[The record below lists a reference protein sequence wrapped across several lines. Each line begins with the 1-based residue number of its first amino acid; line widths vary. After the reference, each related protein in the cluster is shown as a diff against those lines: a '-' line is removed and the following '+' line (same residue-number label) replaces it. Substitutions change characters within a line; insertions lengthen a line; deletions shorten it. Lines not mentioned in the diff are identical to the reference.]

1 MHTPYE
7 NVTTANGF
15 GAAELS
21 HFRVDAEER
30 REIQE
35 ALVKRGMFG
44 GGGGGG
50 GEKQGDSRKKK
61 EVERGWLRRGRGAGG

>member
-35 ALVKRGMFG
+35 ALVKRGMLG
-44 GGGGGG
+44 
-50 GEKQGDSRKKK
+50 
-61 EVERGWLRRGRGAGG
+61 EVEVVVVKSRETAEKRKR